1 MPSLR
6 EIRQRIKGTK
16 NMAKITQA
24 MQMVASSKMR
34 RVQERVEQARPYSEQ
49 LRDLVSRLANASNGD
64 LENELALLKQRSVR
78 NIGIILVTPDR
89 GLCGALPSNINRYAA
104 LTAQQQLEASGSHT
118 TFKDGGQ
125 MHSVPIQP
133 SKDGEPN
140 AFQNAFQDAIMIE
153 EGHHPGISYI
163 GVGRKGRDFIVRTQQ
178 NLIAEFTNYGD
189 RPSMND
195 ASAIAQVAVDA
206 FLKCEIDLVFLIY
219 AKFINTVTQQPTA
232 VQLLPV
238 KPPTEQS
245 ASSRSTDY
253 IYEPGPR
260 EIFHALLPRY
270 VDVQVYQALLEAVA
284 SEQSAKMVAMK
295 NATDNANELVQDLTL
310 TYNKARQAAIT
321 TQILE
326 VVAGAEAL

>member
-1 MPSLR
+1 
-6 EIRQRIKGTK
+6 
-16 NMAKITQA
+16 MAKITQA

-49 LRDLVSRLANASNGD
+49 LRDLVSRLATASNGD
-64 LENELALLKQRSVR
+64 LESELALLKQRPVR

-104 LTAQQQLEASGSHT
+104 LTAQQQLENNAFGSYT
-118 TFKDGGQ
+118 EQRAFKDGG
-125 MHSVPIQP
+125 
-133 SKDGEPN
+133 N
-140 AFQNAFQDAIMIE
+140 AFMIG
-153 EGHHPGISYI
+153 EGHHSGISYV
-163 GVGRKGRDFIVRTQQ
+163 GVGRKGRDFIIRTQQ
-178 NLIAEFTNYGD
+178 NLIAEFTNCGD

-195 ASAIAQVAVDA
+195 AAAIAQVAVDA
-206 FLKCEIDLVFLIY
+206 FLKGEIDLVFLIY
-219 AKFINTVTQQPTA
+219 AKFVNTVTQQPTA

-238 KPPTEQS
+238 KPPPTEQG
-245 ASSRSTDY
+245 ASSSITDY
-253 IYEPGPR
+253 IYEPHPR
-260 EIFHALLPRY
+260 EIFQALLPRY

>member
-1 MPSLR
+1 MPSPR
-6 EIRQRIKGTK
+6 EIRQRIKATK

-49 LRDLVSRLANASNGD
+49 LRDLVSRLATASNGD
-64 LENELALLKQRSVR
+64 LENELALLKQRPVR

-104 LTAQQQLEASGSHT
+104 LTAQQQLEKNVSGSHT
-118 TFKDGGQ
+118 TFKDGGA
-125 MHSVPIQP
+125 
-133 SKDGEPN
+133 DALEN
-140 AFQNAFQDAIMIE
+140 AREDAREDAFMIE
-153 EGHHPGISYI
+153 EGHHSGASYI
-163 GVGRKGRDFIVRTQQ
+163 GVGRKGRDFIIRTQQ

-189 RPSMND
+189 RPTMND
-195 ASAIAQVAVDA
+195 AAAIAQVAVDA
-206 FLKCEIDLVFLIY
+206 FLKGEIDLVFLIY
-219 AKFINTVTQQPTA
+219 AKFVNTVTQQPTA
-232 VQLLPV
+232 IQLLPV
-238 KPPTEQS
+238 KPPTEES
-245 ASSRSTDY
+245 ASSKITDY

-260 EIFHALLPRY
+260 KIFQALLPRY

>member
-6 EIRQRIKGTK
+6 EIRQRIKATK

-34 RVQERVEQARPYSEQ
+34 RVQDRVEQARPYSEQ
-49 LRDLVSRLANASNGD
+49 LRNLVSRLANASSDD
-64 LENELALLKQRSVR
+64 LENDLALLKQRPVR

-104 LTAQQQLEASGSHT
+104 LTVQQQQEQLIERG
-118 TFKDGGQ
+118 
-125 MHSVPIQP
+125 HS
-133 SKDGEPN
+133 PN
-140 AFQNAFQDAIMIE
+140 
-153 EGHHPGISYI
+153 ISYI
-163 GVGRKGRDFIVRTQQ
+163 AVGRKGRDFITRTQQ

-206 FLKCEIDLVFLIY
+206 FLKGEIDLVYLIY
-219 AKFINTVTQQPTA
+219 AKFISTVTQQPTA

-238 KPPTEQS
+238 QPPTKQDVS
-245 ASSRSTDY
+245 STDY
-253 IYEPGPR
+253 IYEPSPR
-260 EIFHALLPRY
+260 EIFQALLPRY
-270 VDVQVYQALLEAVA
+270 VDVQVFQALLEAVA